1 FLLGGPP
8 NSVRHLLKPSWSSPA
23 SVKFPC
29 TMALRNSN
37 PTVTRCSAS
46 GGERC
51 LQRLSSDRTC
61 AHWIP
66 RISSQTV
73 RSGLYSTEVYTEVV
87 IAGAGKP
94 GATAVS
100 KADWLHVWAVR
111 DTNGLAK
118 AISRSGLGAG
128 EVSTVLLAKEMM
140 ADLTLIDERKGRQ
153 LAIEEGLAVVGCVG
167 ILEELCLRAT
177 SRTSARPIRNSC
189 ARTFESKGAL
199 FKPASAGSAWPA
211 FELPHVIGYSYRH
224 AGPPNHTKAIWTRE
238 PQPRPPGGGSTRCR

>member
-1 FLLGGPP
+1 MPPVSLRWNSSGRTRFLSGGPP

-23 SVKFPC
+23 SVKFPR

-61 AHWIP
+61 AHWLP

-73 RSGLYSTEVYTEVV
+73 RGGLYFYRSLHRSRDCR
-87 IAGAGKP
+87 GGKAWRH
-94 GATAVS
+94 GGLQS
-100 KADWLHVWAVR
+100 DWLHVWAVR
-111 DTNGLAK
+111 DANGLAK

-140 ADLTLIDERKGRQ
+140 ADLTLIDERKGPQ
-153 LAIEEGLAVVGCVG
+153 LAIEE
-167 ILEELCLRAT
+167 
-177 SRTSARPIRNSC
+177 
-189 ARTFESKGAL
+189 
-199 FKPASAGSAWPA
+199 
-211 FELPHVIGYSYRH
+211 
-224 AGPPNHTKAIWTRE
+224 
-238 PQPRPPGGGSTRCR
+238 